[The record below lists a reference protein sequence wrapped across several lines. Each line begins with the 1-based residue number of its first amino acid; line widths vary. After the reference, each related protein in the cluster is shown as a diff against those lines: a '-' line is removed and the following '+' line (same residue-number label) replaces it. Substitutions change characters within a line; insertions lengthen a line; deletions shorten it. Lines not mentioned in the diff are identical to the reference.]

1 MSISYSDTSTKK
13 GLVQFYEK
21 EIGADYGY
29 VSGNTDRLKGFTAS
43 VNLAT
48 DDFLDLL
55 LKSSGTWK
63 PDDSNQTNFPEVTTP
78 LVSSQRDY
86 TFLTDETGNLILDIF
101 RVYCRISATGEYQ
114 LLKPVD
120 PDSQTDLNSFI
131 DGQSKTG
138 IPTRYD
144 KTANGILLDLIPS
157 YNSTEGLKISI
168 SREALYF
175 VYTDTTKKPGFYG
188 LYHRYFYLKPAL
200 DYARINNLPNYNK
213 ILDQVLLLENKIKD
227 GASRR
232 SRDERPAFSVKVEN
246 NK

>member
-1 MSISYSDTSTKK
+1 MSIQFSDTTNKK

-29 VSGNTDRLKGFTAS
+29 ISGNSDRLKGFTAS
-43 VNLAT
+43 VNLAV
-48 DDFLDLL
+48 DDFLDIL

-63 PDDSNQTNFPEVTTP
+63 PDDSNQTDFPEVKTP
-78 LVSSQRDY
+78 LVSGQRDY

-101 RVYCRISATGEYQ
+101 RVYCRTSATGEYQ
-114 LLKPVD
+114 LLNPVD
-120 PDSQTDLNSFI
+120 PDSQPDLNGFI
-131 DGQSKTG
+131 DGQNKTG
-138 IPTRYD
+138 IPTEYD
-144 KTANGILLDLIPS
+144 KTANGILLNLIPS
-157 YNSTEGLKISI
+157 YNSSDGLKISI

-175 VYTDTTKKPGFYG
+175 TSTDTTKKPGFYG

-200 DYARINNLPNYNK
+200 DHARINNLPNYKNLETQ
-213 ILDQVLLLENKIKD
+213 ILLLEDKIIK

-232 SRDERPAFSVKVEN
+232 SRDEKPAFSVKVEN